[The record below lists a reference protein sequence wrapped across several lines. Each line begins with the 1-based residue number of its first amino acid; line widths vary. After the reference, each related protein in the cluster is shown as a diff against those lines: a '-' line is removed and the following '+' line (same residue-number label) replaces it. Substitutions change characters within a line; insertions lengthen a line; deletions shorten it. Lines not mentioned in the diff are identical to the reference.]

1 MQLRELKVLL
11 LWISTNSLSLG
22 LSFALAGWLE
32 GAYDPPTRNF
42 NIDSPSLLGNLFA
55 GFVLGV
61 VQWLQLKDQGMQIP
75 IRWILG
81 TTLGVFFIAQI
92 GLAVNELSIW
102 GSFNK
107 LPTFAESVQRVAH
120 SGIAG
125 GLIGGAILGGIQ
137 GWTLRTRVIWCLTNA
152 YAWSMGW
159 GAGWTTAYLTS
170 IWGYWRLKLLPVSV
184 QLAIHLGMIGII
196 SGLIGSFVTGIILLR
211 LIRYNRAG

>member
-1 MQLRELKVLL
+1 
-11 LWISTNSLSLG
+11 LSLG

-32 GAYDPPTRNF
+32 GVYHPPTRDF
-42 NIDSPSLLGNLFA
+42 NIDSPSLLGSLFA

-61 VQWLQLKDQGMQIP
+61 VQWLQLKDQGMPIP
-75 IRWILG
+75 RRWILD

-107 LPTFAESVQRVAH
+107 LSTFAESVQRVAH

-125 GLIGGAILGGIQ
+125 GLIEGAILGGIQ

-159 GAGWTTAYLTS
+159 GAGWTTAYLIG
-170 IWGYWRLKLLPVSV
+170 IWGYWRLKLLSVSV

-196 SGLIGSFVTGIILLR
+196 SGLISSFVTGIILLR
-211 LIRYNRAG
+211 LIRYSRVR